1 MHACSSGKLT
11 NSNFKN
17 IPADPTDTKL
27 QLGKTIMTLYVYVI
41 FDNTCRA
48 FPPGKYNSSQIYLKM
63 KNLNSL

>member
-1 MHACSSGKLT
+1 MVILKISQLTQQIQRMSGI
-11 NSNFKN
+11 SGHE
-17 IPADPTDTKL
+17 
-27 QLGKTIMTLYVYVI
+27 LGKTIMTLYVYVI